1 MLIRSRGFSLI
12 ELMVAVTLL
21 TILLSLAMPAFTG
34 WVRNAKV
41 RSVAES
47 LQTGVRL
54 AQAEAVRRYRPMV
67 FFLTDQK
74 TCTGTTSAADSG
86 AFWAI
91 RTIPLTADEPSEAVK
106 CGVLSDVAAGVQLSG
121 PTAICFNANGRQ
133 AAVAAPGV
141 GGAACTLA
149 AAGINLF
156 RITNP
161 NVDVKVDHPLQV
173 QVTLGGSVRLCDPAR
188 SYSATAPDGC

>member
-1 MLIRSRGFSLI
+1 MLTRSRGFSLI
-12 ELMVAVTLL
+12 ELLVAVTLM

-34 WVRNAKV
+34 WIRNAKV

-47 LQTGVRL
+47 LQNGVRL
-54 AQAEAVRRYRPMV
+54 AQTEAVRRFRPMV

-74 TCTGTTSAADSG
+74 TCTGATTAADAG

-91 RTIPLTADEPSEAVK
+91 RTIPLAAGEVSEAVK
-106 CGVLSDVAAGVQLSG
+106 CGVLADVAGGVQLAG

-133 AAVAAPGV
+133 AAIAAPGV
-141 GGAACTLA
+141 GGPACTLA
-149 AAGINLF
+149 AAGIN
-156 RITNP
+156 RYGITNP
-161 NVDVKVDHPLQV
+161 NVDAKVDHPLQV

-188 SYSATAPDGC
+188 SYSATTPDGC

>member
-1 MLIRSRGFSLI
+1 MLTRERGFSLI

-41 RSVAES
+41 RSVAET
-47 LQTGVRL
+47 LQNGVRL
-54 AQAEAVRRYRPMV
+54 AQTEAVRRYRPVV

-74 TCTGTTSAADSG
+74 TCTEETTAADAGS
-86 AFWAI
+86 FWAI
-91 RTIPLTADEPSEAVK
+91 RTIPITAGEASEAIK
-106 CGVLSDVAAGVQLSG
+106 CGVLSDVAAGVQLTG
-121 PTAICFNANGRQ
+121 PTAICFSANGRQ
-133 AAVAAPGV
+133 AAIAAPGV
-141 GGAACTLA
+141 GGPACTLA
-149 AAGINLF
+149 DSGIN
-156 RITNP
+156 RYSITNP

-188 SYSATAPDGC
+188 TYSTTAPDGC